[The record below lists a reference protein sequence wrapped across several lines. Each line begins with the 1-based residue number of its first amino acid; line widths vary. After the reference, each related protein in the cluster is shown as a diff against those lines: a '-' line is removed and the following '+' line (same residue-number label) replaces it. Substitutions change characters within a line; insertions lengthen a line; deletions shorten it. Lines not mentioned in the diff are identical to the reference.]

1 MKLYHILG
9 TCELSS
15 FFKSSQTVERR
26 GNAFSVVI
34 FLHRTFSCAESKSM
48 ANFRAVS
55 EIEHMNVIETVEDKH
70 DNFLHKV
77 GRQGIMKRT
86 TCERPLATSGTRDR
100 SESSALRKQPA
111 LQQGWKRS
119 NTSTVYPSTILVHCI
134 VHNP

>member
-34 FLHRTFSCAESKSM
+34 FLHRTFSRTESKSM
-48 ANFRAVS
+48 TNFRAVS
-55 EIEHMNVIETVEDKH
+55 AIEHMNVIETVEDKH

-77 GRQGIMKRT
+77 GRQGITWRVT
-86 TCERPLATSGTRDR
+86 EGHREREGRGVKFLE
-100 SESSALRKQPA
+100 SEAE
-111 LQQGWKRS
+111 GYE
-119 NTSTVYPSTILVHCI
+119 NFLVEEA
-134 VHNP
+134 